1 VREKRLK
8 TSLLPYLHNNA
19 KKLMTE
25 KKQQINILRF
35 LQASGAARIEYFAN
49 RLIFYQLKA
58 INRLLIAAYRLF
70 FKEAYPGNVYVCTY
84 PTIAKTTAA
93 P

>member
-19 KKLMTE
+19 IKLLTE
-25 KKQQINILRF
+25 KKQINILRF